1 MAMTYMES
9 EIIKKR
15 VDVKCHIKVILFCV
29 LVLIAEVRKKGES
42 DVRLNNPDVLSCS
55 SHFYADSCSR
65 QVIKNQNRIDWD
77 IKNILL

>member
-29 LVLIAEVRKKGES
+29 KVLMAEVRKKKGES
-42 DVRLNNPDVLSCS
+42 DIPTE
-55 SHFYADSCSR
+55 
-65 QVIKNQNRIDWD
+65 
-77 IKNILL
+77 